1 MFPRHERVSPQLLQT
16 GFAVGSW
23 GQNHMGQ
30 LGSGVKACE
39 AVFAEAGGN
48 RPGAPCIQVAC
59 WGRTCTLA
67 VTHQAECAY
76 RA

>member
-1 MFPRHERVSPQLLQT
+1 
-16 GFAVGSW
+16 
-23 GQNHMGQ
+23 MGQ